1 MTRPKSAHTTTQVNF
16 RMPEILLKEIDALAD
31 KNYHDRS
38 SEINNA
44 CRYWIASGAG
54 ETWASQTTNPYGT
67 PDSSETAISI
77 FAKEDTERP
86 LNRNK
91 TAPAQI
97 SDLKTAIETLTAE
110 LAAESKNHTQTITAL
125 KNEIASLT
133 ASFETERKLL
143 LNIIEGHETTI
154 RNILCFADKKTDSAR
169 PAPLTKNPM
178 EKQK

>member
-1 MTRPKSAHTTTQVNF
+1 MTRPNSIRTTQVNF
-16 RMPEILLKEIDALAD
+16 RMPEALLKEIDALAD

-44 CRYWIASGAG
+44 CKYWITSGAG

-67 PDSSETAISI
+67 PETSETAVSL

-91 TAPAQI
+91 TAPDKIA
-97 SDLKTAIETLTAE
+97 DLQTAIETLTAE
-110 LAAESKNHTQTITAL
+110 LAAESKNHAQTITAL

-154 RNILCFADKKTDSAR
+154 RNILCFADKKTESAHTS
-169 PAPLTKNPM
+169 AA
-178 EKQK
+178 EK